1 MQSQIKSRR
10 KVHYERG
17 HRHTHT
23 ETKWQ
28 QEQKEQQVGD
38 SAGCLHIEQRTESAV
53 DEMMEEKGGREEEG
67 ESGSARW
74 EKERRRRRE
83 SMGERRGKR
92 KDAADADVDAFFCH
106 TLYSSCDG
114 CGGGGGRGRAGSAD
128 AVDAADVHRHRK
140 LGE

>member
-53 DEMMEEKGGREEEG
+53 DEMIEEKGGREEEG

-92 KDAADADVDAFFCH
+92 KDAAADAFSCC
-106 TLYSSCDG
+106 TLYSSC
-114 CGGGGGRGRAGSAD
+114 GGDGRGRAGSAD
-128 AVDAADVHRHRK
+128 AVDAADVHGHRK
-140 LGE
+140 SGE